1 MRKASIVRLVAPK
14 PRNIVIRALIAL
26 GKTTSTRHV
35 GGQRRK
41 VAHDRLDLAQ
51 RVREAGEW

>member
-1 MRKASIVRLVAPK
+1 MRKASIVRPVAPK
-14 PRNIVIRALIAL
+14 PRNNVFRALITM
-26 GKTTSTRHV
+26 GKVSSIRHA

-41 VAHDRLDLAQ
+41 ATHDRLDLAQ